1 MPRTNPQEGSPL
13 DEKAVK
19 KARLLTKMMVRWRLA
34 PPLQGSCVMH
44 VGLASRGDYA
54 FKKMFAVGCTWACE
68 PDVNAAMWLQW
79 DDVNSYVVAVAVA

>member
-1 MPRTNPQEGSPL
+1 
-13 DEKAVK
+13 
-19 KARLLTKMMVRWRLA
+19 
-34 PPLQGSCVMH
+34 MH

-79 DDVNSYVVAVAVA
+79 DDVNSYVVAVAVAWCGRSGMMWAKQNSVGRMSVFCLRVWSA

>member
-1 MPRTNPQEGSPL
+1 
-13 DEKAVK
+13 
-19 KARLLTKMMVRWRLA
+19 
-34 PPLQGSCVMH
+34 MH